1 MECGGLV
8 GGVLQLP
15 ILLVTGS
22 PQRLAQVTLR
32 GFLTGG
38 DKGTIKEN

>member
-1 MECGGLV
+1 MECGGL
-8 GGVLQLP
+8 LIQLL

-22 PQRLAQVTLR
+22 PLRLAQVTLH